1 MKQIYS
7 AGENTKVPTPGMEEK
22 KEERSETDKP
32 ISQEEKPQEEWRKL
46 VDKVVEEAGEHS
58 RRELSG
64 AYHVLPHE
72 KFVTQ
77 QQDEEIVLL
86 LRAHPVTN
94 AGWIIMTVVM
104 LVVPT
109 LLELTGMFS
118 GVPFRFMFVGKM
130 TWYLMVWAFAF
141 ERFLHWYYSLFIVTN
156 ERVVDVDF
164 YNLMSRVVTHVN
176 LNHIEEPVMAQH
188 GFGATLFNYGHV
200 LVQTA
205 GEKQTVEC
213 VACPWPHKV
222 VDIINRLSEEL
233 EKRRERGE

>member
-1 MKQIYS
+1 MAELYKAQS
-7 AGENTKVPTPGMEEK
+7 
-22 KEERSETDKP
+22 KEENPEAVPAHTEDKTG
-32 ISQEEKPQEEWRKL
+32 STAEVTQEPKPADEWRKSM
-46 VDKVVEEAGEHS
+46 DKVVREAGEHP
-58 RRELSG
+58 RRELHG

-86 LRAHPVTN
+86 LRAHPITN
-94 AGWIIMTVVM
+94 AGWIILATIMI
-104 LVVPT
+104 LVPT
-109 LLELTGMFS
+109 LLEIIGIFA
-118 GVPFRFMFVGKM
+118 GAPARFLFVGKM
-130 TWYLMVWAFAF
+130 TWYLMTWAYAF
-141 ERFLHWYYSLFIVTN
+141 ERFLNWYYSIFIVTN
-156 ERVVDVDF
+156 ERIVDVDF

-176 LNHIEEPVMAQH
+176 LNHIEEPVMGQR

-213 VACPWPHKV
+213 AGCPWPSKV